1 MIEMITE
8 GRGISDII
16 KDEVS
21 NIWNL
26 FLNKSYSTH
35 NLSIGYDKIGF
46 KDYELKFVERNNYY
60 SNINVDRFRNCII
73 TMGIP
78 PNGKEKRVKEVIS
91 HELTHIIGLN
101 KKDYPKYWNIKKSLI
116 EFKPRTKAGELICH
130 CIYKTLD
137 NEINANIAQT
147 YIYLNNFGML
157 PKSEYIEKLKEYS
170 EWIEYNNIIK
180 IKKDNIKSKVLKS
193 EIEELNII
201 LIKNEVSTIKIF
213 DIDSWF
219 DFWFNIFNKKY
230 NTYIMINEGRGISE
244 LNKEETENIF
254 KIIKKNGYSL
264 FNHQILNRNIEIR
277 FMEGNYDSMVRKNN
291 GKYYLIL
298 TAPKKYDDLKLKT
311 IITHELNHLIEVSKI
326 EDKKYRYPNYNKI
339 KRSLIEF
346 KPKSNEL
353 EFFKHLLYKTLDN
366 EVNANVSQTY
376 TYLRSFDTSDR
387 NFLIK
392 KLEDYDV
399 RKEYEKLLKF
409 NVSKFKFDVK
419 SKKINFDE
427 FNSILNKNEVDTFLD
442 FINEKNIEKYID
454 SWFKIIKSNIKKLLK
469 KQENIINEVIEDFNN
484 YNNPPYEINE
494 KSILLYYQYLNENI
508 DNE

>member
-1 MIEMITE
+1 MITE

-201 LIKNEVSTIKIF
+201 LIKM
-213 DIDSWF
+213 
-219 DFWFNIFNKKY
+219 KY
-230 NTYIMINEGRGISE
+230 
-244 LNKEETENIF
+244 
-254 KIIKKNGYSL
+254 
-264 FNHQILNRNIEIR
+264 
-277 FMEGNYDSMVRKNN
+277 
-291 GKYYLIL
+291 
-298 TAPKKYDDLKLKT
+298 
-311 IITHELNHLIEVSKI
+311 
-326 EDKKYRYPNYNKI
+326 
-339 KRSLIEF
+339 
-346 KPKSNEL
+346 
-353 EFFKHLLYKTLDN
+353 LL
-366 EVNANVSQTY
+366 
-376 TYLRSFDTSDR
+376 
-387 NFLIK
+387 
-392 KLEDYDV
+392 
-399 RKEYEKLLKF
+399 
-409 NVSKFKFDVK
+409 
-419 SKKINFDE
+419 
-427 FNSILNKNEVDTFLD
+427 
-442 FINEKNIEKYID
+442 
-454 SWFKIIKSNIKKLLK
+454 
-469 KQENIINEVIEDFNN
+469 
-484 YNNPPYEINE
+484 
-494 KSILLYYQYLNENI
+494 
-508 DNE
+508 